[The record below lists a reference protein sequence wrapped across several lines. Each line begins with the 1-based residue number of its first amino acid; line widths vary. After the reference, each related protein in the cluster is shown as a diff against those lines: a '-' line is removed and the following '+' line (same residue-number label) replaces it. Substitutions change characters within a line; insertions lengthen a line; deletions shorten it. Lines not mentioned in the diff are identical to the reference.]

1 MVVGVNGVVE
11 ACEVG
16 LVPFVRLTTVW
27 LPKRSLLE
35 AEHDEGLTALGPQ
48 V

>member
-1 MVVGVNGVVE
+1 MVVGENEVVE
-11 ACEVG
+11 ALESG
-16 LVPFVRLTTVW
+16 LVPFVRLTIW
-27 LPKRSLLE
+27 LPKRSELE

>member
-1 MVVGVNGVVE
+1 MFGVNGVVDALE
-11 ACEVG
+11 SG
-16 LVPFVRLTTVW
+16 LVPLVSDTIW
-27 LPKRSLLE
+27 LPKRSELE